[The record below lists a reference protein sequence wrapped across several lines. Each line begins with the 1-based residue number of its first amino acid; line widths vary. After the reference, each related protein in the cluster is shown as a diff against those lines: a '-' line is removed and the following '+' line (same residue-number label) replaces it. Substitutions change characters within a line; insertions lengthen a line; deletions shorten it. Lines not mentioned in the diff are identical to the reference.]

1 MDMQYT
7 KLGDSEINVSEICLG
22 SMTWGQQNT
31 EAEGHAQLDY
41 AVTRGVNFIDVAEM
55 YPVPPS
61 ADTQGRTESILGQW
75 LARQQRD
82 KFIVATKITGPGRG
96 FAWVRGGQLAIDRK
110 GVTEAIEGS
119 LRRLRTDYVDLYQIH
134 WPDRYVPAF
143 GKIHYDP
150 SAERPTVPI
159 EAQLE
164 YLGELVKSGK
174 VRAIGL
180 SNETPWGVM
189 QFLRAAERTGLPRV
203 VSIQNAYS
211 LINRTFEAGL
221 SEVTRQDRVPL
232 LAYSALAFG
241 HLTGKYLSGAQ
252 PAGARLTLF
261 PPFGQRYQKPCV
273 QPAVA
278 AYAELAASL
287 GMSLAAMALAF
298 VRSRWF
304 CASTIVGATSLAQL
318 EANIDGAAMRLDEST
333 LAAID
338 AIHLMHPN
346 PAV

>member
-1 MDMQYT
+1 MDMRYT
-7 KLGDSEINVSEICLG
+7 KLGGSDLDVSEICLG

-41 AVTRGVNFIDVAEM
+41 AVSRGVNFIDVAEM
-55 YPVPPS
+55 YPVPPN
-61 ADTQGRTESILGQW
+61 ADTQGRTETILGSW

-82 KFIVATKITGPGRG
+82 KVIVATKITGPGRG

-143 GKIHYDP
+143 GKNHYDP
-150 SAERPTVPI
+150 TGERPTVPI
-159 EAQLE
+159 DQQLE
-164 YLGELVKSGK
+164 CLGELVRSGK
-174 VRAIGL
+174 VRYVGL

-203 VSIQNAYS
+203 VSIQNAYN
-211 LINRTFEAGL
+211 LLNRTFEAGL
-221 SEVTRQDRVPL
+221 SEVTRHEAVPL

-241 HLTGKYLSGAQ
+241 HLTGKYLAGAQ
-252 PAGARLTLF
+252 PPGARLTLF

-273 QPAVA
+273 EPAVA
-278 AYAELAASL
+278 AYAELADRL
-287 GMSLAAMALAF
+287 GMTLAAMALAF

-304 CASTIVGATSLAQL
+304 CASTIVGATTVDQL
-318 EANIDGAAMRLDEST
+318 KANIDGAATALDDAA

-338 AIHLMHPN
+338 AIHLKFPN